1 MNRDEILKAAG
12 KFRPHKRLGRGTGS
26 GQGKT
31 AGRGTKGYGARSGS
45 KTRWGYEGGSNPII
59 ARSPK
64 RGFNNFN
71 FRVEYQVV
79 NISDLE
85 KFDANSTVDAAGLKK
100 ANLISDV
107 AMPIKIL
114 GSGTLSKS
122 LTVVAACF
130 SKSAAEKIAKAG
142 GKIEGQVP
150 AVIAEAKAA
159 KKAEQEAAKKAAA
172 EAKKAKEAE
181 LKALEAESKATKPKK
196 GKEEDKPAKPAKP
209 SKKTNE

>member
-79 NISDLE
+79 NVSDLE
-85 KFDANSTVDAAGLKK
+85 KFDANSKVDAAGLKK

-107 AMPIKIL
+107 ALPIKVL
-114 GSGTLSKS
+114 GGGTISKS

-142 GKIEGQVP
+142 GKIEGEVP
-150 AVIAEAKAA
+150 ALVAEAEAA

-172 EAKKAKEAE
+172 DAKKAKAAEEKAAEASA
-181 LKALEAESKATKPKK
+181 KADKPKK
-196 GKEEDKPAKPAKP
+196 EKGGQEAKPAKKP
-209 SKKTNE
+209 KETKE